1 MILTFLF
8 WQNMYSM
15 WEASTERMCRCVN
28 KGWHGEVKFLTWRKR
43 LTVVSGG
50 MPSYV
55 KLTAFSIKTIF
66 KSLILFVLQILAVYW
81 DVRYSK
87 VQSILTWL
95 KKIDSCFQVKIVL
108 DMSSYV
114 KFTAFSIK
122 IIFRSLNS
130 FRFAD
135 ISSLLRFAIF
145 DILI

>member
-1 MILTFLF
+1 MLTSLF
-8 WQNMYSM
+8 RQNMYPM

-43 LTVVSGG
+43 LTVVSG

-87 VQSILTWL
+87 VQSILT
-95 KKIDSCFQVKIVL
+95 
-108 DMSSYV
+108 
-114 KFTAFSIK
+114 
-122 IIFRSLNS
+122 
-130 FRFAD
+130 
-135 ISSLLRFAIF
+135 
-145 DILI
+145 